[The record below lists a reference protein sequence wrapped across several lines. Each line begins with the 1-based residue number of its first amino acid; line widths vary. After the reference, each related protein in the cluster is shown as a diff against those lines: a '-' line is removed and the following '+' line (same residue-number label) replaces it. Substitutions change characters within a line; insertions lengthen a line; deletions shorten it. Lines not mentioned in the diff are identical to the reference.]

1 MDPFAIREAERL
13 LKEWGI
19 TSLPVDPLAIAE
31 RRHILCQ
38 AMPSQNGGVSG
49 MLIKNRGT
57 FGILYATHIDN
68 DGFQRFSVAHELG
81 HYFLPGH
88 PDAVFA
94 GGAIHESRAGFVS
107 DDKYE
112 AEADYFASGLLMP
125 NFLFD
130 PALDRAGCGMDAVKS
145 LRKLCETSL
154 TATAIRYAQRTPEAA
169 AIVVSIGDKVDY
181 CFMSDELKEY
191 PGLTW
196 LKKGVGLPRGTKTL
210 AFNRDADNVR
220 LAREEAGSVSLTSWF
235 GGKTKGELYE
245 EVIGLGGYGKTLTV
259 LSAADLP
266 DLDDIEENEE
276 LEDSWTPRFRK

>member
-1 MDPFAIREAERL
+1 MDPFAIREADRL

-31 RRHILCQ
+31 RHDILCQ

-49 MLIKNRGT
+49 MLIKNRGS
-57 FGILYATHIDN
+57 FGVLYATHIDN

-81 HYFLPGH
+81 HYFLPDH
-88 PDAVFA
+88 PEAVFA

-112 AEADYFASGLLMP
+112 AEADHFAGGLLMP

-145 LRKLCETSL
+145 LCKLCETSL

-181 CFMSDELKEY
+181 CFMSDEMKEY
-191 PGLTW
+191 PGLAW
-196 LKKGVGLPRGTKTL
+196 LKKGTGVPRGTKTL

-220 LAREEAGSVSLTSWF
+220 LAKEEADSVSLTSWF
-235 GGKTKGELYE
+235 GGNTKGELYE

-259 LSAADLP
+259 LSASDLP
-266 DLDDIEENEE
+266 DPGEIEEDED
-276 LEDSWTPRFRK
+276 LKDSWTLRFRK